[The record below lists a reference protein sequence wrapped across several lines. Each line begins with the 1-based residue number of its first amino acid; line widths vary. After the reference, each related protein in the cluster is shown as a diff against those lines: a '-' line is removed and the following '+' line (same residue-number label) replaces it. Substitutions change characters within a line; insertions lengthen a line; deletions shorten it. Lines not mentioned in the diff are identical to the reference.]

1 MKRNLRGIQTQ
12 VQNNAK
18 DKDKDKRQ
26 KILDWN
32 KSYNARKTEK
42 QKEANRQK
50 MREYRLKL
58 KELKKA
64 NSSKVI
70 KQSKAK
76 SNAQR

>member
-1 MKRNLRGIQTQ
+1 MKRNLRGIQTE
-12 VQNNAK
+12 VQNNA
-18 DKDKDKRQ
+18 KDKDKRQ

-32 KSYNARKTEK
+32 KSYNARRTEE
-42 QKEANRQK
+42 QKEANRQR

-70 KQSKAK
+70 K
-76 SNAQR
+76 